1 MLFNVFF
8 FSQHPSPGLM
18 KNVAVP
24 ANLWAFLYS
33 RYYLSMSTV
42 FCVFFKASFAQLFLH
57 FDVFT
62 CACLYAHMCEQINF
76 TIAELFCTW
85 AIQVREVI
93 RIISSLACYWKKS
106 SGLNSN
112 FPIIVFFFFWIF
124 YQFVLQICSL
134 DAGAGVLRHLFFK

>member
-1 MLFNVFF
+1 MLLFQLTFELFFIQGITCLCQQFSVF
-8 FSQHPSPGLM
+8 
-18 KNVAVP
+18 
-24 ANLWAFLYS
+24 
-33 RYYLSMSTV
+33 
-42 FCVFFKASFAQLFLH
+42 FFKASFAQLFLH

-85 AIQVREVI
+85 THQVREVI
-93 RIISSLACYWKKS
+93 RIISSSTCYWNKS
-106 SGLNSN
+106 NGLNSN

-124 YQFVLQICSL
+124 YQFVLKICSL

>member
-1 MLFNVFF
+1 MLLFQLTFELFFIQGITCLCQQFSVF
-8 FSQHPSPGLM
+8 
-18 KNVAVP
+18 
-24 ANLWAFLYS
+24 
-33 RYYLSMSTV
+33 
-42 FCVFFKASFAQLFLH
+42 FFKASFAQLFLH

-112 FPIIVFFFFWIF
+112 FPIIVFFSSEFSINL
-124 YQFVLQICSL
+124 YYKSVL
-134 DAGAGVLRHLFFK
+134 